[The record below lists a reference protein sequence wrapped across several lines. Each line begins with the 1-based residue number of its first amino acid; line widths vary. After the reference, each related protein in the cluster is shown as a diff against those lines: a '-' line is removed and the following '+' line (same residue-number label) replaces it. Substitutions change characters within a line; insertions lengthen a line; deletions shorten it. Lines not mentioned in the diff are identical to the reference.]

1 MCALNE
7 QFFIKILLFTNFPKS
22 TNQFNMLEK
31 VVNATSVQLNISYR
45 CSENSGMVTRHN
57 QSKFAMSVDGL
68 RNEDGANKVRIAM
81 AEG

>member
-1 MCALNE
+1 
-7 QFFIKILLFTNFPKS
+7 
-22 TNQFNMLEK
+22 MLEK
-31 VVNATSVQLNISYR
+31 VVNTTSVQLNISYR

-68 RNEDGANKVRIAM
+68 RSEDGASKVRIAM